1 MAEKKAEK
9 LVKIKLFKDGD
20 KYKDDVFVC
29 VNGHPYGVKRGVEV
43 EVPVSVAKI
52 LEASERQDNKTV
64 MMIQELQNEYR
75 DESAK
80 RNM

>member
-1 MAEKKAEK
+1 MAEKKEKK

-29 VNGHPYGVKRGVEV
+29 VNGHPYGVKRGEEV
-43 EVPVSVAKI
+43 EVPESVAKVI
-52 LEASERQDNKTV
+52 EASERQDNKTV
-64 MMIQELQNEYR
+64 MMIQKLQDEYKE
-75 DESAK
+75 ESRS

>member
-1 MAEKKAEK
+1 MAEKKEK
-9 LVKIKLFKDGD
+9 KMVKIKLFKDGD
-20 KYKDDVFVC
+20 KYKDDVFAC
-29 VNGHPYGVKRGVEV
+29 INGHPYGVKRGVEV
-43 EVPVSVAKI
+43 EVPESVAKL

-64 MMIQELQNEYR
+64 MMIQKLQDEYK